1 MLRKEDFP
9 KEPIEIL
16 KDVLPSEEF
25 KKLASL
31 NQERLRC
38 MAEADG
44 LMGEVIEIESKLLV
58 QLNKIRSIEAEIML
72 KSTSPK
78 MQEADRACAYELI
91 NDSCIHESAEVR
103 AYQAGLLPL
112 RKEYPEQCHPSNK
125 LVEAFKQYSRAC
137 EAFLDEP
144 IPKGK
149 NINEEVT
156 TFLTQRKFDTV
167 FRQAVNT
174 IISDNSRETRL
185 LEQEKTI
192 EDCKNKLAASGM
204 LLNYFA
210 CCGCGE
216 DMSEASRVALAND
229 ISEKLFVNK
238 SPEEEFWSLSAKD
251 LFETLLMLLA
261 QDCGS
266 SNPVKE
272 FYNLLAMTRDIQ
284 KLCNKLEQFSQSDKG
299 QQFSKIIQ
307 RFLSNSEATKTGI
320 VAHMNNQLLGFMRF
334 DLV

>member
-58 QLNKIRSIEAEIML
+58 QLI

-137 EAFLDEP
+137 WE
-144 IPKGK
+144 
-149 NINEEVT
+149 
-156 TFLTQRKFDTV
+156 
-167 FRQAVNT
+167 
-174 IISDNSRETRL
+174 L
-185 LEQEKTI
+185 L
-192 EDCKNKLAASGM
+192 
-204 LLNYFA
+204 
-210 CCGCGE
+210 
-216 DMSEASRVALAND
+216 
-229 ISEKLFVNK
+229 
-238 SPEEEFWSLSAKD
+238 
-251 LFETLLMLLA
+251 
-261 QDCGS
+261 
-266 SNPVKE
+266 
-272 FYNLLAMTRDIQ
+272 
-284 KLCNKLEQFSQSDKG
+284 
-299 QQFSKIIQ
+299 
-307 RFLSNSEATKTGI
+307 
-320 VAHMNNQLLGFMRF
+320 
-334 DLV
+334 

>member
-1 MLRKEDFP
+1 MFPTKEEFP

-112 RKEYPEQCHPSNK
+112 RKEYPEQCYPSYK
-125 LVEAFKQYSRAC
+125 LVQTFKQYSEAC
-137 EAFLDEP
+137 EAFLGEP

-156 TFLTQRKFDTV
+156 NFLTQPKFDTA

-174 IISDNSRETRL
+174 IISDNSRETRI

-192 EDCKNKLAASGM
+192 AGCKNKLEASGM
-204 LLNYFA
+204 LLYYFS
-210 CCGCGE
+210 CCG
-216 DMSEASRVALAND
+216 DDQSEAKRVALAND

-261 QDCGS
+261 QGCGS
-266 SNPVKE
+266 KNPAKE
-272 FYNLLAMTRDIQ
+272 FYNILAMTQDIQ

-307 RFLSNSEATKTGI
+307 RFLSNSEATKAGI
-320 VAHMNNQLLGFMRF
+320 VAHMNTQLLGFIYP
-334 DLV
+334 

>member
-16 KDVLPSEEF
+16 KDILISEEF
-25 KKLASL
+25 KEIASL

-38 MAEADG
+38 IAEADR
-44 LMGEVIEIESKLLV
+44 LMGEAVGIESKLLA
-58 QLNKIRSIEAEIML
+58 QLNKIRNIEAEIML
-72 KSTSPK
+72 KSNSPK
-78 MQEADRACAYELI
+78 MQEADKACSYELLH
-91 NDSCIHESAEVR
+91 DSCIYESPEVR
-103 AYQAGLLPL
+103 AYQAELGIPS
-112 RKEYPEQCHPSNK
+112 KEYPDQYCLSK
-125 LVEAFKQYSRAC
+125 DLVETFKQYSQAC
-137 EAFLDEP
+137 EVLLGEP

-156 TFLTQRKFDTV
+156 NFLTQRKFDTV

-185 LEQEKTI
+185 AEQEKTI
-192 EDCKNKLAASGM
+192 EDCESKFAALRHLFYFFSCLGCEEDGVNVKRHSFAKNISA
-204 LLNYFA
+204 LLFA
-210 CCGCGE
+210 VKN
-216 DMSEASRVALAND
+216 S
-229 ISEKLFVNK
+229 
-238 SPEEEFWSLSAKD
+238 EEEFWALSAQD
-251 LFETLLMLLA
+251 LFETLLILLA
-261 QDCGS
+261 QECRNN
-266 SNPVKE
+266 NPVKE

-284 KLCNKLEQFSQSDKG
+284 KLSNKLEQFSQSDEG